1 MALSVRSAGIT
12 YRVMVLSA
20 VGRHRR
26 MMGSEASASPCCIRG
41 RPHPRCLEA
50 SPQQCPRDGCC
61 LVPTR
66 DITPPV
72 GGSPELQSHAG
83 SRSLLDQ
90 RKAQPPMASPRSS
103 EPNAAAQHLT
113 RPRLDLQT
121 TSCVFLKSRFLYR
134 GSQLRALAD
143 WIRGHWTTRRAGDM
157 EVNPRRKGSSR
168 KATDSPPGTW
178 AEAQFARGLG
188 YACEYGEHLHAE
200 PLLRPERFTAIPANG
215 IKAI

>member
-1 MALSVRSAGIT
+1 
-12 YRVMVLSA
+12 MVLSA
-20 VGRHRR
+20 VGRHRC

-66 DITPPV
+66 DITRAV

-121 TSCVFLKSRFLYR
+121 ISCVFLKSRFLYR

-157 EVNPRRKGSSR
+157 EVSAQIRDVMRGFGRPLNLSITPPQLALLEMEKSKGPSQWQPIQQGAAS
-168 KATDSPPGTW
+168 
-178 AEAQFARGLG
+178 
-188 YACEYGEHLHAE
+188 
-200 PLLRPERFTAIPANG
+200 IP
-215 IKAI
+215 